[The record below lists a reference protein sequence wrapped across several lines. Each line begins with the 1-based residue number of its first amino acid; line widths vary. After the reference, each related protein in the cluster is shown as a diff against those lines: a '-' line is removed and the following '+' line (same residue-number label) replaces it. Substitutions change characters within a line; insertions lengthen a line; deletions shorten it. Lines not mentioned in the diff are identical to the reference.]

1 MAITITVLVLL
12 GGFIITLIVM
22 GSVEKENPHMT
33 GKEAYLWTILN
44 TRIWEVENG
53 ENKCTRG
60 SC

>member
-1 MAITITVLVLL
+1 MAITITALVLL

-22 GSVEKENPHMT
+22 GSDKKENPVMT

-44 TRIWEVENG
+44 TRIWEEKDG

-60 SC
+60 SY